1 MIDLFGKSKNV
12 RWPYLDT
19 WSGTKEKL
27 LGFGHGAAPR
37 AQIRGVF
44 HCTALFTD
52 ILRYEHV
59 FTAEKVLPFIGASV
73 HVYIHTLG
81 EVLPD

>member
-1 MIDLFGKSKNV
+1 MERYKG
-12 RWPYLDT
+12 R
-19 WSGTKEKL
+19 EKL

-37 AQIRGVF
+37 AQIQGVF

-73 HVYIHTLG
+73 HACLKTEPIDPCHSRTA
-81 EVLPD
+81 